1 MADEAQNERPITAE
15 ELIQEF
21 QARII
26 DLLKYSVSDENKRVL
41 PEFEKFFVGVK
52 TDSNGIEYIQ
62 TLAGMLTFAEGGVQY
77 SPCLS
82 ADAVQLA
89 IEVSNITRFALQF
102 GVVVTVVGAHFV
114 SLTGKFWVGPEAYQY
129 KLGEDDIATL
139 KRIKDR
145 KSKLDSESPGIIL
158 PNDGKIALS

>member
-1 MADEAQNERPITAE
+1 MLNEDQENFSAE
-15 ELIQEF
+15 DMIKDF

-52 TDSNGIEYIQ
+52 TDANGIDYIQ

-77 SPCLS
+77 SPCIS
-82 ADAVQLA
+82 ADSVQLA
-89 IEVSNITRFALQF
+89 IEVSNITRFSPQS
-102 GVVVTVVGAHFV
+102 GIVVSVVGGHFV
-114 SLTGKFWVGPEAYQY
+114 SLTGKFWVGQDAYQA
-129 KLGEDDIATL
+129 KEGEDDIATL
-139 KRIKDR
+139 KRLKER
-145 KSKLDSESPGIIL
+145 KEKAESAKPGIIL